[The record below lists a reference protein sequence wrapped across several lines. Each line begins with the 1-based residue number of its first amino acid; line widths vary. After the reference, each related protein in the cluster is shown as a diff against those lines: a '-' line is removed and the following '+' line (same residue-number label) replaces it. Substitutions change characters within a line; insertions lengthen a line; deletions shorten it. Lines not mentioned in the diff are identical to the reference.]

1 MKNEINFA
9 EALLKTRI
17 ENNLTQTKL
26 AELTGIKQQN
36 ISRWE
41 AGKNLP
47 NIEECVKLADFFG
60 ISLDEFVG
68 REV

>member
-1 MKNEINFA
+1 MENQTNFA
-9 EALLKTRI
+9 EALSKIRK

-26 AELTGIKQQN
+26 AKQTGIKQQN

-47 NIEECVKLADFFG
+47 NIEECVRLADFFG
-60 ISLDEFVG
+60 VSLDEFIG
-68 REV
+68 REI